1 MKKVKYGWRQ
11 CIKNY
16 RFHSIFLKNFVLILL
31 LIILPFVCI
40 LGISYYAYGHIQKSE
55 EKVYTEELITR
66 ISMDVE
72 SVFREI
78 RNKAIMLSVDQ
89 DVELF
94 YHAESIEKD
103 YFYNVHNILKFLAL
117 YNLSTDV
124 IDGVYVYAPYSN
136 VIISE
141 AGRYEYENFSDTEC
155 IDGWK
160 DNDEMFQMKYLDR
173 KVAGK
178 RKETIALYYTT
189 HYSGDRKGVAILNL
203 SIEKLEKVFSFDE
216 DASVY
221 IVGDEQLLYDST
233 MENNG
238 IAVENTAVFLA
249 EEDGVIKAGNKLD
262 ISNLEVVIRIDRR
275 PLDVTLKNIVVYMV
289 TFVGIMLVISILF
302 ALYISRKIFDPF
314 SEIMKAL
321 ENAPEAEEGNL
332 LQNKD
337 EVSYIMDTIYAT
349 ISRNK
354 DVEEELLE
362 RIKLLKKAQAVALQS
377 QINPHFINNTLE
389 MINWM
394 AIGRLG
400 EENDISEMLSC
411 LSQLLRI
418 SLEDSDTFVTLKE
431 EIEYVQKY
439 LHIQQKRLGDC
450 FEVDIEIP
458 EHLENCKVIKMMLQ
472 PIVENAID
480 YGIRP
485 YGGKGSLVI
494 EAAQDGELVCV
505 SVQDSGMGIES
516 KEVDEINNS
525 IRKVVIKESTHIGLS
540 NVNQRINLAFGEN
553 YGIVLESEIG
563 LGTKVVFHLPYQI

>member
-16 RFHSIFLKNFVLILL
+16 RFHSIFLKNLVLMLL

-40 LGISYYAYGHIQKSE
+40 LWVTYYAYGHIQKSE

-78 RNKAIMLSVDQ
+78 RNKAIMLSADE

-103 YFYNVHNILKFLAL
+103 YFYDVHNILKFLAL

-124 IDGVYVYAPYSN
+124 IEGVYVYAPYSD

-160 DNDEMFQMKYLDR
+160 DNGEMFQLKYLDR

-178 RKETIALYYTT
+178 RKETVALYYTT
-189 HYSGDRKGVAILNL
+189 HYSGGRKGVAILNL
-203 SIEKLEKVFSFDE
+203 SIEKLEKVFSFGE
-216 DASVY
+216 DASMY
-221 IVGDEQLLYDST
+221 IVGNEQLLYDST

-238 IAVENTAVFLA
+238 VTVENSIVLLED
-249 EEDGVIKAGNKLD
+249 EEGVIKTSNKLD
-262 ISNLEVVIRIDRR
+262 ISDLEVIVRINRQ
-275 PLDVTLKNIVVYMV
+275 PLDVALKNVMVYMV

-314 SEIMKAL
+314 SEIMKVL

-337 EVSYIMDTIYAT
+337 EVSYIMDSIYAT

-389 MINWM
+389 MVNWM

-400 EENDISEMLSC
+400 EGNDISEMLNS

-431 EIEYVQKY
+431 EIAYVQKY
-439 LHIQQKRLGDC
+439 LHIQQKRLGNS
-450 FEVDIEIP
+450 FEVNFEIP
-458 EHLENCKVIKMMLQ
+458 ENLENCKVIKMMLQ

-485 YGGKGSLVI
+485 YGGRGNLTI
-494 EAAQDGELVCV
+494 EASRDGDMVCV
-505 SVQDSGMGIES
+505 SVQDSGMGIEP
-516 KEVDEINNS
+516 KKVEEINNS
-525 IRKVVIKESTHIGLS
+525 IRKVVIKESNHIGLS

-553 YGIVLESEIG
+553 YGIVLDSEIG